1 MNIAESKP
9 PIQLDVPASVELPQ
23 LEEVEFEEI
32 TPEEQ
37 ERIVA
42 EALER
47 NAEVLRGLA
56 QR

>member
-1 MNIAESKP
+1 MSTTEAKP
-9 PIQLDVPASVELPQ
+9 IMLDVASSVELPQ
-23 LEEVEFEEI
+23 VEGIEFEEA
-32 TPEEQ
+32 TPDEQ
-37 ERIVA
+37 EHIIA

>member
-1 MNIAESKP
+1 MSTTEAKP
-9 PIQLDVPASVELPQ
+9 ILLDVAASVELPQ
-23 LEEVEFEEI
+23 VEGVEFEEA

-37 ERIVA
+37 ECIVA

>member
-1 MNIAESKP
+1 MSTDKTQS
-9 PIQLDVPASVELPQ
+9 IQLEVPVPIELPQ
-23 LEEVEFEEI
+23 LEELEFEE
-32 TPEEQ
+32 TPLEEQ

>member
-1 MNIAESKP
+1 MDEQKVLNFPTEEGLEDLELEYISAEE
-9 PIQLDVPASVELPQ
+9 A
-23 LEEVEFEEI
+23 
-32 TPEEQ
+32 
-37 ERIVA
+37 ERFVL

>member
-1 MNIAESKP
+1 MSISEAK
-9 PIQLDVPASVELPQ
+9 PIQLDVSSSVELPQ
-23 LEEVEFEEI
+23 VEGVEFEE
-32 TPEEQ
+32 TSPEEQ